1 MLIPVP
7 FDRGEGDVSLSRC
20 LPALAL
26 LRQAQA
32 CAADTEA
39 SPWDFAVEVCQ
50 LKQAGLGDT
59 ELRWLIKKRLVE
71 HRLEATVVGQQVRSF
86 SSAGGVKFTA
96 ESCFILTAEGL
107 NSLQQ
112 EDGARDFRERKPPRT
127 APATPSVLSIAA
139 AESPPPAPLP
149 PPQPVAAAL
158 QPRWDQELRELW
170 FGPVLVKRF
179 RFRSPNQEMVLLAF
193 QEEGWPVRIDDPLPP
208 VANLTTR
215 QRLHDA
221 IKNLNRNQAHREI
234 RFAGDGTGE
243 GVRWERFG
251 ARSAS

>member
-1 MLIPVP
+1 MLTPVP
-7 FDRGEGDVSLSRC
+7 FDRSEGDVSLARF
-20 LPALAL
+20 LPALSL

-32 CAADTEA
+32 CAVDTEA

-59 ELRWLIKKRLVE
+59 ELRWLIMKRLVE
-71 HRLEATVVGQQVRSF
+71 HRLEATVVGQPMRSF
-86 SSAGGVKFTA
+86 PSSGGLKFTA
-96 ESCFILTAEGL
+96 ESCFILTAEGMD
-107 NSLQQ
+107 SLRQTNG
-112 EDGARDFRERKPPRT
+112 EARDSRDRKLPRT
-127 APATPSVLSIAA
+127 ELPAAPLLSVAA
-139 AESPPPAPLP
+139 IDPPPAPP
-149 PPQPVAAAL
+149 AVAA

-170 FGPVLVKRF
+170 FGAILVKRF
-179 RFRSPNQEMVLLAF
+179 RFRSPNQETVLLAF